1 MRVLLDMGATLATD
15 LKHAPATAN
24 EDAQLAAGEAALG
37 SALML
42 VSEDRT
48 AVSHVAT
55 KANGSCGQ

>member
-1 MRVLLDMGATLATD
+1 MGATLATD